1 MATTRIAACMLL
13 ALALA
18 AHQASA
24 QNSTANSTTSAS
36 NTTSATNTTSNVTS
50 TATQAA
56 ATSPTTTS
64 TTSAAGIP
72 ACPNFLAGLK
82 ALKGYTTVLKAIEA
96 TKLTAQFS
104 DPSYVITAF
113 LPDDTAFSGTAKK
126 FGLSVDQVLAQ
137 TSLLSQILK
146 YHLVKGTYTSKDL
159 KNGQVLTPLEQGPSK
174 ATLTINN
181 VGATSFVV
189 QAVGS
194 KGTVKAPLWNI
205 ACGKG
210 GVVHAID
217 TVLLPIAI

>member
-1 MATTRIAACMLL
+1 MHAAGTSSCRLVAGLIPLSAGKAHCCLPQRSCFVFSTQATVGVASATAHYSTFVADKPEHIRPDA
-13 ALALA
+13 A

-113 LPDDTAFSGTAKK
+113 LPDDTVSQFARP
-126 FGLSVDQVLAQ
+126 
-137 TSLLSQILK
+137 LLS
-146 YHLVKGTYTSKDL
+146 
-159 KNGQVLTPLEQGPSK
+159 PL
-174 ATLTINN
+174 LM
-181 VGATSFVV
+181 
-189 QAVGS
+189 
-194 KGTVKAPLWNI
+194 
-205 ACGKG
+205 
-210 GVVHAID
+210 
-217 TVLLPIAI
+217 